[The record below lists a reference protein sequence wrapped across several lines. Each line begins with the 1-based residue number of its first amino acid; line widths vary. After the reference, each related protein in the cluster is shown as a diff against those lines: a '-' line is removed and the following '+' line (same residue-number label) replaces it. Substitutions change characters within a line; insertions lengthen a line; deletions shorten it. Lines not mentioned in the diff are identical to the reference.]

1 LWTLALAG
9 YTLVALATLAPGGAR
24 VKCNQQCDA
33 AYSADVDDCWY
44 QYSTLGCRRADPS
57 SAGRLAQGWVG
68 LPAGRSGCRPSYEGS
83 YRGTTPSP

>member
-9 YTLVALATLAPGGAR
+9 YTLVTLATLAPGGAR

-44 QYSTLGCRRADPS
+44 QYSTPGVPQSRTQLGRW
-57 SAGRLAQGWVG
+57 AGW
-68 LPAGRSGCRPSYEGS
+68 
-83 YRGTTPSP
+83 